1 VKGYFCR
8 FPQERSLPYPGEAEP
23 GHDIVEDAH
32 GRERVGPL
40 EHHPNPAPHELSWRT
55 GRINVQ
61 VAELYPTLHAAAKMV
76 VETVDG
82 PEESRFAATRG
93 PDQSGHL
100 QRGHVEVDPTHGDV
114 VAEADRDVLET

>member
-1 VKGYFCR
+1 
-8 FPQERSLPYPGEAEP
+8 
-23 GHDIVEDAH
+23 
-32 GRERVGPL
+32 L
-40 EHHPNPAPHELSWRT
+40 EHHPNPATHEFRWCA

-82 PEESRFAATRG
+82 PEESRFAAPRR

-100 QRGHVEVDPTHGDV
+100 QRGYVEVDPTHGDV